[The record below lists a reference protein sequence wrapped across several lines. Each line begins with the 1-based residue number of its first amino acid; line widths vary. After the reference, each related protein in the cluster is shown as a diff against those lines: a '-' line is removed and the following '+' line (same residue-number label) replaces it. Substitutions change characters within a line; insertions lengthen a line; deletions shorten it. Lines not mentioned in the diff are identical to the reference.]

1 MFIERHEPPSVA
13 PDVTTI
19 DDGPIPTALGLSITA
34 AVHDRV
40 FEDTLSAMHNRLM
53 ETALSGG
60 SLLAAVPS
68 ADLSR
73 QDHPAAPAEAPVL
86 EQGAPAPIPVS
97 VEPEPPTVEAE
108 ELRQCAKCRRWCPLT
123 DFVGVMGQRT
133 RSTCNACCVCVWRFP
148 STSTA
153 ADRRLASLAGA
164 ASGRPG
170 HRATGRARRYVY
182 RSPSSGRQRHRA
194 TGRAACRACCSAGSP
209 HPRATGRPACHGS
222 PHRRRPTPLPEMP
235 PTSPSDR
242 LRGAGGADDRDV
254 W

>member
-1 MFIERHEPPSVA
+1 MFVERHEPPSAA
-13 PDVTTI
+13 PNVTTI
-19 DDGPIPTALGLSITA
+19 DDGPPPTTLTLAFTA

-40 FEDTLSAMHNRLM
+40 M
-53 ETALSGG
+53 ETALSGV

-73 QDHPAAPAEAPVL
+73 QDHPAAPAEVPVL

-108 ELRQCAKCRRWCPLT
+108 ELRPCSKCGRRCPPT

-133 RSTCNACCVCVWRFP
+133 RSTCNACCVCIWRFP

-153 ADRRLASLAGA
+153 ADRLLASLAGA

-170 HRATGRARRYVY
+170 HRATGRARRHVC

-194 TGRAACRACCSAGSP
+194 TGRAACHACCSGG
-209 HPRATGRPACHGS
+209 RAGS
-222 PHRRRPTPLPEMP
+222 PHRRQPTPLPEMP

-242 LRGAGGADDRDV
+242 LRGAGRADDRDV